1 VTQEFSFSHLEAVEE
16 NFKSVMR
23 YYRQD
28 MKNAT
33 TEDEVEAIT
42 ENYWAA
48 KAAWEQALR
57 SALRSNDERLQAA
70 TAQLLQANETVKAA
84 RARGERIEALAPM
97 LKTATT
103 LARAIA
109 FFAV

>member
-1 VTQEFSFSHLEAVEE
+1 MTQGINLSHLEAVEE

-23 YYRQD
+23 HYRTD
-28 MKNAT
+28 MKNAQ

-48 KAAWEQALR
+48 KSAWEQALR
-57 SALRSNDERLQAA
+57 CALRSNDERLQAA
-70 TAQLLQANETVKAA
+70 TAQLQEANEAVKAA
-84 RARGERIEALAPM
+84 RLRGERIEALAPM